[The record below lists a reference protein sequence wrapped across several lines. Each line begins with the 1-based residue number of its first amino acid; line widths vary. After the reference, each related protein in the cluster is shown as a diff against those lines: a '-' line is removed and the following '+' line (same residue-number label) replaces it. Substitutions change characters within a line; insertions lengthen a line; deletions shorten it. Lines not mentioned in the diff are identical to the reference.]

1 MKWTPGLVRA
11 FFIVPFNVLLVI
23 PALILW
29 GTHELKLGNPWDIAF
44 YPLSVG
50 SGALIMILGV
60 WAVIRSVIDLTHE
73 GEEGTP
79 LPWDPPTKFRSSGI
93 YRVTRNP
100 MVSCVSLILLSEAL
114 LFGSMALFCWCGF
127 FVTVNLIYIPIVE
140 EPELE
145 KRYGEGYL
153 EYKKRVP
160 RWIPFNIRKNRT

>member
-11 FFIVPFNVLLVI
+11 FFIVPFNILLVI

-29 GTHELKLGNPWDIAF
+29 GTYALKLGNPWDISF
-44 YPLSVG
+44 YPLSV
-50 SGALIMILGV
+50 SIGALLIILGV
-60 WAVIRSVIDLTHE
+60 WGVIRSVIDLTHE

-93 YRVTRNP
+93 YGVTRNP
-100 MVSCVSLILLSEAL
+100 MVSCVSFISLGEAL
-114 LFGSMALFCWCGF
+114 LFGSLALLCWCGF
-127 FVTVNLIYIPIVE
+127 FVTVNLIYIPLVE

-153 EYKKRVP
+153 GFKKRVP
-160 RWIPFNIRKNRT
+160 RWIPGTRKK

>member
-11 FFIVPFNVLLVI
+11 FFIVPFNILLVI

-29 GTHELKLGNPWDIAF
+29 GTSTLKLGNPWDISF

-50 SGALIMILGV
+50 IGTLIIALGV
-60 WAVIRSVIDLTHE
+60 WGVIRSVIDLTQE

-79 LPWDPPTKFRSSGI
+79 LPWEPPTKFMSAGI
-93 YRVTRNP
+93 YVVTRNP
-100 MVSCVSLILLSEAL
+100 MVSCVSFISFGEAL
-114 LFGSMALFCWCGF
+114 LFGSMALLCWCGF
-127 FVTVNLIYIPIVE
+127 FVTVNLIYIPIAE

-145 KRYGEGYL
+145 KRYGEAYL

-160 RWIPFNIRKNRT
+160 RWIPGTRKK